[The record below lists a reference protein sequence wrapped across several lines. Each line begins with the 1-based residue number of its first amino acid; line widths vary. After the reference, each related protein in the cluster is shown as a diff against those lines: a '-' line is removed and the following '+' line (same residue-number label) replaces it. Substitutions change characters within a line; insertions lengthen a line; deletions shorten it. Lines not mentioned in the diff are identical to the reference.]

1 MRDKTNWFCKPQM
14 LEEAASSREI
24 SLDRSNNRMCRPTRG
39 RLPSSSCADDEGRRS
54 NRRAGTGERRVRLET
69 GGLEGWRARGQRRE
83 AGGGRAVAAETAW
96 TSRVVEPAGVDTV
109 VVPCQKLASLLR
121 VSFSFLLP
129 SWSSLSLSPSLS
141 FSPFPRIIGEERERE
156 REREADTRIAR
167 SRSRIKTH
175 ILSGRQ

>member
-1 MRDKTNWFCKPQM
+1 MRGKTNWFCKPQM
-14 LEEAASSREI
+14 LEEAAVRE
-24 SLDRSNNRMCRPTRG
+24 RSMCRPTRG
-39 RLPSSSCADDEGRRS
+39 RLPSSSGADDEGRRS

-69 GGLEGWRARGQRRE
+69 GGLEAGGLEAGGLEARGLEAGGGRRE

-129 SWSSLSLSPSLS
+129 SWSSLSLSPSLLLALS
-141 FSPFPRIIGEERERE
+141 TDPRRGRHSHRPFAQPN
-156 REREADTRIAR
+156 
-167 SRSRIKTH
+167 
-175 ILSGRQ
+175 